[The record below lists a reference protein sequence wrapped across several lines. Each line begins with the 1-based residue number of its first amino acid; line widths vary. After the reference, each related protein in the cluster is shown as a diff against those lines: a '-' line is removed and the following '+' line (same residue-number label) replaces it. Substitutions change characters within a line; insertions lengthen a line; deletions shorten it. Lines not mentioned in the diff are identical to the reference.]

1 MSIAA
6 IKSEIASLPLEERR
20 DLIGYIVSLNR
31 KDNEAFMRKLAEKI
45 DDKSSER
52 WVTLEEAER
61 RLGA

>member
-6 IKSEIASLPLEERR
+6 IKSQIASLPLEERR

-45 DDKSSER
+45 DDKSPQR

>member
-1 MSIAA
+1 MSITAL
-6 IKSEIASLPLEERR
+6 KSEIASLPLEERR

-45 DDKSSER
+45 DDKSPDR
-52 WVTLEEAER
+52 WITLEEAER